1 MMRLF
6 DAGKRRAKALIIAAL
21 LVCSYVAVYE
31 PQAALAAT
39 SSDNFARGR
48 RTAGPQLDGHDRRW
62 VDDRVGRRCR
72 R

>member
-31 PQAALAAT
+31 PQAA
-39 SSDNFARGR
+39 FGR
-48 RTAGPQLDGHDRRW
+48 NQL
-62 VDDRVGRRCR
+62 
-72 R
+72 